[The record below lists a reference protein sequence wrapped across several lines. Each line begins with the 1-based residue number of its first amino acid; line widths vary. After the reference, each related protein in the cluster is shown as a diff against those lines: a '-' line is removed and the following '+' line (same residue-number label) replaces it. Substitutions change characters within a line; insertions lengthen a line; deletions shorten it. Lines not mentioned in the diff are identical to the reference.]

1 MSQCAVEQVLGKLLT
16 NEDFRHEFFEDP
28 QRACFLFGL
37 KLSPVELE
45 AVMQIPRTHLAAL
58 SQCLDDRI
66 RRLHVAANPG
76 HGSVMV
82 RVCDT
87 NLKEKKEG
95 IA

>member
-37 KLSPVELE
+37 KLSPVEME
-45 AVMQIPRTHLAAL
+45 AVMRIPRTPLVAL

-66 RRLHVAANPG
+66 RRLCMPETPG
-76 HGSVMV
+76 TQERS
-82 RVCDT
+82 C
-87 NLKEKKEG
+87 
-95 IA
+95 

>member
-45 AVMQIPRTHLAAL
+45 AVMRIPRAPLAAL

-66 RRLHVAANPG
+66 RRLCMPATPG
-76 HGSVMV
+76 TQE
-82 RVCDT
+82 RPC
-87 NLKEKKEG
+87 
-95 IA
+95 